1 MATTATT
8 MVHVKVNAKTKHEAQ
23 KVAKRLGVSLSLVAE
38 QAFRDFAA
46 GKRLVVEEPLI
57 PTPYLAKIL
66 REAEKNKNN
75 PKYWS
80 PAFTTAADASAYL
93 RKMVQK

>member
-1 MATTATT
+1 
-8 MVHVKVNAKTKHEAQ
+8 MVHVKVSVKTKREAQ

-46 GKRLVVEEPLI
+46 ERRVVVQEPLV

-66 REAEKNKNN
+66 REAEKNRNN
-75 PKYWS
+75 PDYWS
-80 PAFTTAADASAYL
+80 PAFSTVEEASAYL
-93 RKMVQK
+93 RKQIRG